1 MAGRENA
8 RKLKES
14 VKDSTTERER
24 ERGATCV
31 SDHVSFVQ
39 MTVNQVSNRPERRVT
54 GNEHKH
60 KNTQNEVCELF
71 STSRSHDEEEQQDE
85 EDV

>member
-60 KNTQNEVCELF
+60 KNTQNEVC
-71 STSRSHDEEEQQDE
+71 RSHDEEERQGE